1 MKKFLAPEV
10 DLDTREYWAQLRQH
24 RLRLQLCAQCDKFR
38 FPPLPS
44 CPYCGMIG
52 GEWRDASGRGTL
64 YTWTEIVHPLDPR
77 LKDEVPFTM
86 ALVDLEEGPRI
97 GGRLIGATAARL
109 RIGMPVVVRFDD
121 LDDELTLVNFQLS

>member
-10 DLDTREYWAQLRQH
+10 DLDAREYWAQLRQH
-24 RLRLQLCAQCDKFR
+24 RLRLQLCGQCDKFR

-44 CPYCGMIG
+44 CPHCGMLG

-97 GGRLIGATAARL
+97 GGRLIGTTAARL
-109 RIGMPVVVRFDD
+109 RIALPVVARFDD
-121 LDDELTLVNFQLS
+121 VDDELTLVNFQLS

>member
-10 DLDTREYWAQLRQH
+10 DLDTREYWAQLRRH
-24 RLRLQLCAQCDKFR
+24 RLRLQLCARCDKFR

-44 CPYCGMIG
+44 CPHCAMIG

-97 GGRLIGATAARL
+97 GGRLIGATAATL
-109 RIGMPVVVRFDD
+109 RIAMPVVVRFDD